1 MVKMGVEEDKESK
14 KNVIFPTKLSFEETY
29 PEDSGYKTP
38 DSIKFLRKFDFS
50 KEK

>member
-1 MVKMGVEEDKESK
+1 MKVEEDKESK

-29 PEDSGYKTP
+29 PKDSDYKTP
-38 DSIKFLRKFDFS
+38 DSIIFLRKFDFS